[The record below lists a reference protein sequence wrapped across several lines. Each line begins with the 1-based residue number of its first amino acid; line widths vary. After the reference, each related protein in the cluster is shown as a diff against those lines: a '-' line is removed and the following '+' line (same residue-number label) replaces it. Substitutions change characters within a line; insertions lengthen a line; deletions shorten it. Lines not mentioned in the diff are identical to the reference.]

1 MNLSKQARQRIAKTI
16 QNGAVL
22 LHGNKT
28 IYRNNDAN
36 YQFRQFSDFHYL
48 TEWPEPDAHAVIL
61 INDSI
66 PELHMFV
73 LDKNE
78 EMETWDGKRIGQQDA
93 VELYGAKRAYSNI
106 EYSNELINLL
116 KGHTDIYCDYSS
128 SVFQEIDQQALNL
141 AAPYDQRGGNFSHAN
156 LYSIQPILSESR
168 LIKEDGELE
177 LLKKACDISIEGHLA
192 AMKFTKPGIYE
203 YQVAAE
209 MEKTFYHL
217 GAERLGY
224 NSIVAG
230 GENACILHY
239 ATNREELLE
248 GQLLLIDA
256 AAEYGMYSADIT
268 RTFPI
273 NGKYSTEQKAVYSE
287 VLKAQDLGIEM
298 VTPQNTMQEVH
309 KATIASISESL
320 VNLGLVPQSVEDTI
334 SMMHYFQFFMHG
346 TGHWLGL
353 DVHDAGSNEL
363 NSKPRKFSSGM
374 VTTIEPGIYVRPSKP
389 VIKFPLLE
397 RDPEKIKVRR
407 KEMGMEA
414 ATKLEQKEM
423 QEAKTVEHEIPEG
436 LLGIGVRI
444 EDNILCTQS
453 DPINLT
459 KALPR
464 DIDEIENICS

>member
-78 EMETWDGKRIGQQDA
+78 EMETWDGKRIGQKDA

-397 RDPEKIKVRR
+397 RDPEKIKARR

>member
-78 EMETWDGKRIGQQDA
+78 EMETWDGKRIGQKDA

-168 LIKEDGELE
+168 LIKEDGELD

-397 RDPEKIKVRR
+397 RDPEKIKARR

>member
-141 AAPYDQRGGNFSHAN
+141 AAPYDQRGGNFSKAN

-320 VNLGLVPQSVEDTI
+320 VNLGLVPQSIEDTI

-453 DPINLT
+453 DPVNLT

>member
-141 AAPYDQRGGNFSHAN
+141 AAPYDQRGGNFSKAN

-320 VNLGLVPQSVEDTI
+320 VNLGLVPQSIEDTI

-444 EDNILCTQS
+444 EDNILCTQR
-453 DPINLT
+453 DPVNLT